1 MAYTPELD
9 QVHSGILRR
18 IAWALSVPMTT
29 AIQTVIRSAATAIV
43 SPEKACT
50 ACRDNSFCDRCPFQ
64 EVHTGKETGH
74 RESTNPEG
82 HPIYIIANPNHAL
95 GFMVASPDDPI
106 GYQNPTEAVSEL
118 GQMRQDYKNPNFALY
133 RVVPVTGVLTKAAD
147 LKAYQRELGIDDF
160 YYGSVTEYIA

>member
-9 QVHSGILRR
+9 QVHGILRR

-29 AIQTVIRSAATAIV
+29 AIKRVIRTGATGIV

-50 ACRDNSFCDRCPFQ
+50 ACRDNGFCDRCPFQ
-64 EVHTGKETGH
+64 DADPEKEPGH
-74 RESTNPEG
+74 RESAGPGN

-106 GYQNPTEAVSEL
+106 GYLNLIEAVSDL
-118 GQMRQDYKNPNFALY
+118 GQMRQDYKNPNLALY
-133 RVVPVTGVLTKAAD
+133 QAVPVTDTLTKVAD
-147 LKAYQRELGIDDF
+147 LELYHHELGIEDF
-160 YYGSVTEYIA
+160 DYSSVTEYIE